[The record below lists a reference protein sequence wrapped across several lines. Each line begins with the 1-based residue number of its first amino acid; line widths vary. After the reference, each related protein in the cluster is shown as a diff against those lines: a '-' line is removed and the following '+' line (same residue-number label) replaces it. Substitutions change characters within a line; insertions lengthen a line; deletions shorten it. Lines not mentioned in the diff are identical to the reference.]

1 MNILSDEDIRA
12 ALSWEAVLKSLED
25 AFQNP
30 ETYLSPERVVI
41 PAPEAGSYLTMP
53 CADAEGWFGVKQV
66 AVIPTNAQRDLPTVQ
81 AHYTLMNP
89 TGTPVLSASATV
101 LTRIRTAGTSALAA
115 KYLARQNARTLLI
128 IGTGSLAPYMAQAHA
143 RIRGYEIPCCL

>member
-1 MNILSDEDIRA
+1 MNILSDNDVRA

-41 PAPEAGSYLTMP
+41 PAPGAGSYLTMP

-66 AVIPTNAQRDLPTVQ
+66 AVTPTNAQRDLPTVQ

-89 TGTPVLSASATV
+89 SGTPVLSAAASL
-101 LTRIRTAGTSALAA
+101 LTRIRTAGASVLAA
-115 KYLARQNARTLLI
+115 KYLAPKDAKVLLI

-143 RIRGYEIPCCL
+143 RIRGYERILV